1 MLRIYGVALKM
12 LEAMR
17 PAIEEIE
24 KKDRDLARQ
33 MRRAGSSV
41 VLNIAEGM
49 GSSGGT
55 RRERYRNALGSVREL
70 RGGLDVGRVLGYI
83 GPVVI
88 EEMREVTGS
97 LVRLSR

>member
-12 LEAMR
+12 LEVMR

-41 VLNIAEGM
+41 AVLRQ
-49 GSSGGT
+49 T
-55 RRERYRNALGSVREL
+55 
-70 RGGLDVGRVLGYI
+70 RGGPKYPIVAI
-83 GPVVI
+83 
-88 EEMREVTGS
+88 S
-97 LVRLSR
+97 LLLTYA